1 MIMQNAKGAMV
12 LPVNNEYNHETI
24 TGNIKALFNGGEKW
38 AGLGV
43 RVASAGI
50 LAVLVLGVLY
60 AGGFLFALIVFLAA
74 LQMLREWD
82 SLTANESSLW
92 GVIGLFYVAIPCSCI
107 LWLRYIRVE
116 GNDYAGLQL
125 VLYILFVV
133 WATDIGAFFTGR
145 IIGGPKLAPAIS
157 PGKTWAGLGGG
168 MTFSGIVGGLCY
180 IFSPYP
186 TKLWWAIILAIII
199 SVFAQAGDLFESW
212 LKRRAGVKDSST
224 LIPGHG
230 GLLDR
235 VDGLMFT
242 IPIFAFLVSLSSLIR
257 Y

>member
-1 MIMQNAKGAMV
+1 MIMQNVKGATV
-12 LPVNNEYNHETI
+12 PQVNNETVP
-24 TGNIKALFNGGEKW
+24 GNIRSLFTGGEKW

-43 RVASAGI
+43 RVVSAI
-50 LAVLVLGVLY
+50 VLAALVLGVLY
-60 AGGFLFALIVFLAA
+60 AGGFLFALIIFLAA

-82 SLTANESSLW
+82 ALTINESSLW
-92 GVIGLFYVAIPCSCI
+92 GVAGLFYVAVPCSSI

-116 GNDYAGLQL
+116 GYEYAGLQL

-145 IIGGPKLAPAIS
+145 IVGGPKLAPAIS

-168 MTFSGIVGGLCY
+168 MAASAIVGGLCY

-186 TKLWWAIILAIII
+186 TKLWWAILLAIIL
-199 SVFAQAGDLFESW
+199 SGLAQGGDLFESW

-242 IPIFAFLVSLSSLIR
+242 IPIFAFLVSISSLIR